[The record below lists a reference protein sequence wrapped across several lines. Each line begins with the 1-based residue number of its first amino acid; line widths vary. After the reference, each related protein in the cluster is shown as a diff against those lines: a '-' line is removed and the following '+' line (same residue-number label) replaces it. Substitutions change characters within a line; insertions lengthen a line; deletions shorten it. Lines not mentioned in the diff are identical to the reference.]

1 MLNGSDLIV
10 AMLSEKFSYSSQPH
24 AAPVK
29 RKQKYRS
36 DEEQEENAHLNLMSD
51 PRVVR
56 GNTHSAKVMT
66 QSLKHEQEYVAKS
79 HTQSLKRERKRQI
92 PGNNRV
98 GTPPPVE
105 GRVHMDIQTENF
117 LEELTDKAIEID
129 QETQTQAF
137 MDRPAS
143 PLFVATKTGKDT
155 STQID
160 HGDLFDFDLEVEPLL
175 EVLVGKT
182 IHVSMLELMQEEEL
196 EAIRREQ
203 EQFESVRNIE
213 LAEVQRLEAEARRKQ
228 QEKDRR
234 VAQEKKRVEDRIV
247 LEEKIAA
254 RAYSNQYLA
263 NLHEGVMNDLFD
275 EGFFYDPVKKEVEEV
290 FMTNL
295 IKDLRASVDSYSS
308 AKTLVE
314 EMLQEAGAMAKAYQA
329 RGEEARRLRRVEEKR
344 EAEEAAERKRLEEE
358 AALAALKAAEEEDS

>member
-1 MLNGSDLIV
+1 
-10 AMLSEKFSYSSQPH
+10 MLSEKFSYSSQPH

-29 RKQKYRS
+29 SRKQKYRNE
-36 DEEQEENAHLNLMSD
+36 DEPEDNGHLNMMND
-51 PRVVR
+51 PRIVR

-66 QSLKHEQEYVAKS
+66 QSLKSEQEYTQKS
-79 HTQSLKRERKRQI
+79 RSQSMKRDRRRNT
-92 PGNNRV
+92 PGNNRA
-98 GTPPPVE
+98 GTPPPVD

-155 STQID
+155 STQVD
-160 HGDLFDFDLEVEPLL
+160 NGDLFDFDLEVEPLL

-203 EQFESVRNIE
+203 EQFEDVRNIE
-213 LAEVQRLEAEARRKQ
+213 LAEVQRLEAEARRKS

-234 VAQEKKRVEDRIV
+234 VAQEKQRLADRLE

-263 NLHEGVMNDLFD
+263 TLHEGVMNDLFD
-275 EGFFYDPVKKEVEEV
+275 EGFFYDPVRKEVEEV
-290 FMTNL
+290 FMVDL
-295 IKDLRASVDSYSS
+295 ISGLRDSVDSYHV
-308 AKTLVE
+308 ATNMVEELLVE
-314 EMLQEAGAMAKAYQA
+314 AGVMVKSFMA
-329 RGEEARRLRRVEEKR
+329 RGEKARAQKR
-344 EAEEAAERKRLEEE
+344 ADDAKALEEAAALKKAEEE
-358 AALAALKAAEEEDS
+358 AAAAAALAAAEEEDA

>member
-1 MLNGSDLIV
+1 
-10 AMLSEKFSYSSQPH
+10 MLSEKFSYSSQPH

-29 RKQKYRS
+29 SRKQKYRNE
-36 DEEQEENAHLNLMSD
+36 DEPQENGHLNMMND
-51 PRVVR
+51 PRIVR

-66 QSLKHEQEYVAKS
+66 QSLKSEQEYTQKS
-79 HTQSLKRERKRQI
+79 RSQSMKRDRRRTT
-92 PGNNRV
+92 PGNNRA

-143 PLFVATKTGKDT
+143 PLFIATKTGKDT

-160 HGDLFDFDLEVEPLL
+160 NGDLFDFDLEVEPIL

-203 EQFESVRNIE
+203 EHFEDVRNIE
-213 LAEVQRLEAEARRKQ
+213 LAEVQRLEAEARRKS

-234 VAQEKKRVEDRIV
+234 VAQETQRKKDRLE

-254 RAYSNQYLA
+254 RAYSNQYLST
-263 NLHEGVMNDLFD
+263 LHEGVMNDLFD
-275 EGFFYDPVKKEVEEV
+275 EGYFCDPVRKEVEEV
-290 FMTNL
+290 FMVDL
-295 IKDLRASVDSYSS
+295 ISGLRASVDSYNV
-308 AKTLVE
+308 ATNLVE
-314 EMLQEAGAMAKAYQA
+314 EVLVEASVMVKSFMA
-329 RGEEARRLRRVEEKR
+329 RGEKARAQQRAAEAKAL
-344 EAEEAAERKRLEEE
+344 EEAAAKKKAEDRK
-358 AALAALKAAEEEDS
+358 SVV

>member
-1 MLNGSDLIV
+1 M
-10 AMLSEKFSYSSQPH
+10 SEKFSYSSQPH

-29 RKQKYRS
+29 SKKQKYRS
-36 DEEQEENAHLNLMSD
+36 DEPEDNGHLNLMND
-51 PRVVR
+51 PRIVR

-66 QSLKHEQEYVAKS
+66 QSLKSEHEYAHKS
-79 HTQSLKRERKRQI
+79 KTQSMKRDRKRFT
-92 PGNNRV
+92 PGNNRT
-98 GTPPPVE
+98 GTPPPVD

-143 PLFVATKTGKDT
+143 PLFVATKTGKDI
-155 STQID
+155 STQIEN
-160 HGDLFDFDLEVEPLL
+160 GDLFDFDLEVEPLL

-203 EQFESVRNIE
+203 EQFEDIRNVE
-213 LAEVQRLEAEARRKQ
+213 LAEVQRLEAEARRKA

-234 VAQEKKRVEDRIV
+234 VAQEKQRVADRIL

-263 NLHEGVMNDLFD
+263 SLHEGVINDLMD
-275 EGFFYDPVKKEVEEV
+275 EGHFYDPVKKEIEEV
-290 FMTNL
+290 FMADL
-295 IKDLRASVDSYSS
+295 INGLRSSVDSYHV
-308 AKTLVE
+308 ATNMVE
-314 EMLQEAGAMAKAYQA
+314 ELIVEAGVLVKAFMAKGEKA
-329 RGEEARRLRRVEEKR
+329 RAQQRADEAKAL
-344 EAEEAAERKRLEEE
+344 EEAAAKKKAEEE
-358 AALAALKAAEEEDS
+358 AAAAALKAAEEEDS

>member
-1 MLNGSDLIV
+1 
-10 AMLSEKFSYSSQPH
+10 MLSEKFSYSSQPH

-29 RKQKYRS
+29 SKKQKYRS
-36 DEEQEENAHLNLMSD
+36 DEPEEQSHLNMMND

-66 QSLKHEQEYVAKS
+66 QTMKQEQEYTAKS
-79 HTQSLKRERKRQI
+79 KSQSLKRDRNRNA
-92 PGNNRV
+92 PGNNRA
-98 GTPPPVE
+98 GTPPPVD
-105 GRVHMDIQTENF
+105 GRKHMDIQTETF
-117 LEELTDKAIEID
+117 LEELTDKAIEVD

-143 PLFVATKTGKDT
+143 PLFIATKTGKDT

-160 HGDLFDFDLEVEPLL
+160 NGDLFDFDLEVEPLL

-203 EQFESVRNIE
+203 EQFEAVRNIE
-213 LAEVQRLEAEARRKQ
+213 LAEVQRLEADARRKA

-234 VAQEKKRVEDRIV
+234 VAQEKKRVQDRIV

-254 RAYSNQYLA
+254 RAYSSQYLA

-275 EGFFYDPVKKEVEEV
+275 EGFFYDPVKKEIEEI
-290 FMTNL
+290 FMVNL
-295 IKDLRASVDSYSS
+295 FRGLAASVNSYHLS
-308 AKTLVE
+308 KNLVE
-314 EMLQEAGAMAKAYQA
+314 EILTDATSMAKALQA
-329 RGEEARRLRRVEEKR
+329 RGEKARQIKRADEAR
-344 EAEEAAERKRLEEE
+344 EAAEAAARKKAEEE
-358 AALAALKAAEEEDS
+358 AAALAALKAAEEES

>member
-1 MLNGSDLIV
+1 
-10 AMLSEKFSYSSQPH
+10 MLSEKFSYSSQPH

-29 RKQKYRS
+29 SRKQKYRNE
-36 DEEQEENAHLNLMSD
+36 DEPEDNGHLNMMND
-51 PRVVR
+51 PRIVR

-66 QSLKHEQEYVAKS
+66 QSLKSDQEYTQKS
-79 HTQSLKRERKRQI
+79 NAQSMKRDRKRYT
-92 PGNNRV
+92 PSNNRA
-98 GTPPPVE
+98 GTPPPVD

-160 HGDLFDFDLEVEPLL
+160 NGDLFDFDLEVEPLL

-203 EQFESVRNIE
+203 EQFEDIRNVE
-213 LAEVQRLEAEARRKQ
+213 LAEVQRLEAEARRKA

-234 VAQEKKRVEDRIV
+234 VAQERQRVADRTV

-263 NLHEGVMNDLFD
+263 TLHEGVMNDLFD
-275 EGFFYDPVKKEVEEV
+275 EGFFYDPVKKEIEEV
-290 FMTNL
+290 FMVNL
-295 IKDLRASVDSYSS
+295 INDLRSSVDSYQVS
-308 AKTLVE
+308 KNLVE
-314 EMLQEAGAMAKAYQA
+314 ELLVEAGSKAKSLMA
-329 RGEEARRLRRVEEKR
+329 RGEKARAHQRS
-344 EAEEAAERKRLEEE
+344 EEAKALEAAAAAKKAADEA
-358 AALAALKAAEEEDS
+358 AALAAAKATEEEE

>member
-1 MLNGSDLIV
+1 
-10 AMLSEKFSYSSQPH
+10 MLSEKFSYSSQPH

-29 RKQKYRS
+29 SRKKYRS
-36 DEEQEENAHLNLMSD
+36 EDDAEEGGHLNMMCD

-66 QSLKHEQEYVAKS
+66 QSMKQEQEYLSKS
-79 HTQSLKRERKRQI
+79 QKHNVKRERRRFV
-92 PGNNRV
+92 PSNNRA
-98 GTPPPVE
+98 GTPPPVD
-105 GRVHMDIQTENF
+105 GRSHMDIQTENF
-117 LEELTDKAIEID
+117 LEELTDKAIEVD

-143 PLFVATKTGKDT
+143 PLFIATKTGKDT

-160 HGDLFDFDLEVEPLL
+160 PGDLFDFDLEVEPLL

-203 EQFESVRNIE
+203 EQFENVRNIE
-213 LAEVQRLEAEARRKQ
+213 LAEVQRLEAEARRKA

-234 VAQEKKRVEDRIV
+234 IAQEKKRLEDRNL

-275 EGFFYDPVKKEVEEV
+275 EGFFFDPVKKEVEEI
-290 FMTNL
+290 FMVNL
-295 IKDLRASVDSYSS
+295 INDLKSSVDSYNA
-308 AKTLVE
+308 AKNMVEELLVE
-314 EMLQEAGAMAKAYQA
+314 AGVKAKALQSQ
-329 RGEEARRLRRVEEKR
+329 GEKYRREKR
-344 EAEEAAERKRLEEE
+344 AQDEKEAEEAAAKKKAEEE
-358 AALAALKAAEEEDS
+358 AALAAQKAAEEEEES

>member
-1 MLNGSDLIV
+1 MMN
-10 AMLSEKFSYSSQPH
+10 
-24 AAPVK
+24 
-29 RKQKYRS
+29 
-36 DEEQEENAHLNLMSD
+36 D
-51 PRVVR
+51 PRIVR

-66 QSLKHEQEYVAKS
+66 QSLKSEQEYTQKS
-79 HTQSLKRERKRQI
+79 HSQSMKRDRRRNT
-92 PGNNRV
+92 PGNNRA
-98 GTPPPVE
+98 GTPPPVD

-143 PLFVATKTGKDT
+143 PLFIATKTGKDT

-160 HGDLFDFDLEVEPLL
+160 NGDLFDFDLEVEPLL

-203 EQFESVRNIE
+203 EQFEDVRNIE
-213 LAEVQRLEAEARRKQ
+213 LAEVQRLEAEARRKS

-234 VAQEKKRVEDRIV
+234 VAQETQRKKDRLE

-254 RAYSNQYLA
+254 RAYSNQYLST
-263 NLHEGVMNDLFD
+263 LHEGVMNDLFD
-275 EGFFYDPVKKEVEEV
+275 EGYFYDPVRKEVEEV
-290 FMTNL
+290 FMVDL
-295 IKDLRASVDSYSS
+295 ISGLRASVDSYNV
-308 AKTLVE
+308 ATNLVE
-314 EMLQEAGAMAKAYQA
+314 EVLVEAGVMVKSFMA
-329 RGEEARRLRRVEEKR
+329 RGEKARAQQR
-344 EAEEAAERKRLEEE
+344 AADAKAEEE
-358 AALAALKAAEEEDS
+358 AAAKKKAEEEAAAAAALAAAEEEE

>member
-1 MLNGSDLIV
+1 
-10 AMLSEKFSYSSQPH
+10 MLSEKFSYSSQPH

-29 RKQKYRS
+29 SRKQKYRNE
-36 DEEQEENAHLNLMSD
+36 DEPEDNGHLNMMND
-51 PRVVR
+51 PRIVR

-66 QSLKHEQEYVAKS
+66 QSLKQDQEYTTKS
-79 HTQSLKRERKRQI
+79 HSQSMKRDRKRYT
-92 PGNNRV
+92 PSNNRA
-98 GTPPPVE
+98 GTPPPVD
-105 GRVHMDIQTENF
+105 GRAHMDIQTENF

-160 HGDLFDFDLEVEPLL
+160 NGDLFDFDLEVEPLL

-203 EQFESVRNIE
+203 EQFEDVRNIE
-213 LAEVQRLEAEARRKQ
+213 LAEVQRLEAEARRKA

-234 VAQEKKRVEDRIV
+234 VVQEKQRVADRLL

-263 NLHEGVMNDLFD
+263 TLHEGVMNDLFD
-275 EGFFYDPVKKEVEEV
+275 EGFFYDPVKKEIEDV
-290 FMTNL
+290 FMVDL
-295 IKDLRASVDSYSS
+295 ITDLRASVDSYHL
-308 AKTLVE
+308 AQNLVE
-314 EMLQEAGAMAKAYQA
+314 ELLVEAGSMAKALQA
-329 RGEEARRLRRVEEKR
+329 RGQKARTAQRAEDAKAL
-344 EAEEAAERKRLEEE
+344 EEAAAVKRAEEE
-358 AALAALKAAEEEDS
+358 AAAAAALKAAEEEE

>member
-1 MLNGSDLIV
+1 
-10 AMLSEKFSYSSQPH
+10 MLSEKFSYSSQPH

-29 RKQKYRS
+29 SRKQKYRNE
-36 DEEQEENAHLNLMSD
+36 DEPEDNGHLNMMND

-66 QSLKHEQEYVAKS
+66 QSMKHDQEYVSKS
-79 HTQSLKRERKRQI
+79 HSQSMKRDRKRHTSA
-92 PGNNRV
+92 NNRA
-98 GTPPPVE
+98 GTPPAVD

-143 PLFVATKTGKDT
+143 PLFIATKTGKDT

-160 HGDLFDFDLEVEPLL
+160 TGDLFDFDLEVEPLL

-203 EQFESVRNIE
+203 EQFEGVRNIE
-213 LAEVQRLEAEARRKQ
+213 LAEVQRLEAEARRKA

-234 VAQEKKRVEDRIV
+234 VAQEKQRVADRIL

-263 NLHEGVMNDLFD
+263 TLHEGVMNDLFD
-275 EGFFYDPVKKEVEEV
+275 EGFFYDPVKKEIEEV
-290 FMTNL
+290 FMVNL
-295 IKDLRASVDSYSS
+295 IGELRASVDSCNV
-308 AKTLVE
+308 AKNMVE
-314 EMLQEAGAMAKAYQA
+314 EMLVEAGAMAKAFQA
-329 RGEEARRLRRVEEKR
+329 RGDTARQVQRDDDAKAEEEAIALKKV
-344 EAEEAAERKRLEEE
+344 EEE
-358 AALAALKAAEEEDS
+358 AAAAAALKAAEDEDS

>member
-1 MLNGSDLIV
+1 MTCSLYCVI
-10 AMLSEKFSYSSQPH
+10 MLSEKFSYSSQPH

-29 RKQKYRS
+29 SRKQKYRND
-36 DEEQEENAHLNLMSD
+36 DEPEDNGHLNMMND
-51 PRVVR
+51 PRIVR

-66 QSLKHEQEYVAKS
+66 QSLKSEQEYTKKS
-79 HTQSLKRERKRQI
+79 HSQSMKRDRKRFT
-92 PGNNRV
+92 PSNNRAS
-98 GTPPPVE
+98 TPPPVD

-160 HGDLFDFDLEVEPLL
+160 NGDLFDFDLEVEPLL

-203 EQFESVRNIE
+203 EQFEDIRNVE
-213 LAEVQRLEAEARRKQ
+213 LAEVQRLEADARRKA

-234 VAQEKKRVEDRIV
+234 VAQEKQRVADRSA

-263 NLHEGVMNDLFD
+263 TLHEGVMNDLFD
-275 EGFFYDPVKKEVEEV
+275 EGFFYDPVKKEIEEV
-290 FMTNL
+290 FMANL
-295 IKDLRASVDSYSS
+295 ISDLRSSVDSYHL
-308 AKTLVE
+308 AKGLVE
-314 EMLQEAGAMAKAYQA
+314 GLLVEAGTMAKGMMAKGEKA
-329 RGEEARRLRRVEEKR
+329 RALQR
-344 EAEEAAERKRLEEE
+344 AEEAKALEEAAAAKKEEEE
-358 AALAALKAAEEEDS
+358 AALAAAKASEEDE

>member
-1 MLNGSDLIV
+1 
-10 AMLSEKFSYSSQPH
+10 MLSEKFSYSSQPH

-29 RKQKYRS
+29 SRKQKYRNE
-36 DEEQEENAHLNLMSD
+36 DEPEDNGHLNMMND
-51 PRVVR
+51 PRIVR

-66 QSLKHEQEYVAKS
+66 QSLKSEQEYTHKS
-79 HTQSLKRERKRQI
+79 RSQSMKRDRRRNT
-92 PGNNRV
+92 PGNNRA
-98 GTPPPVE
+98 GTPPPVD

-143 PLFVATKTGKDT
+143 PLFIATKTGKDT

-160 HGDLFDFDLEVEPLL
+160 NGDLFDFDLEVEPLL

-203 EQFESVRNIE
+203 EQFEDVRNIE
-213 LAEVQRLEAEARRKQ
+213 LAEVQRLEAEARRKS

-234 VAQEKKRVEDRIV
+234 VAQEKQRLADRLE

-263 NLHEGVMNDLFD
+263 TLHEGVMNDLFD
-275 EGFFYDPVKKEVEEV
+275 EGFFYDPVRKEVEEV
-290 FMTNL
+290 FMVDL
-295 IKDLRASVDSYSS
+295 ISGLRDSVDSYHV
-308 AKTLVE
+308 ATNMVEELLVE
-314 EMLQEAGAMAKAYQA
+314 AGTMVKSFMA
-329 RGEEARRLRRVEEKR
+329 RGEKARAQKR
-344 EAEEAAERKRLEEE
+344 ADDAKAEEE
-358 AALAALKAAEEEDS
+358 AAALKKAEEEAAAAAALAAAEEEDA

>member
-1 MLNGSDLIV
+1 
-10 AMLSEKFSYSSQPH
+10 MLSEKFSYSSQPH

-29 RKQKYRS
+29 SRKQKYRNE
-36 DEEQEENAHLNLMSD
+36 DEPEDNGHLNMMND
-51 PRVVR
+51 PRIVR

-66 QSLKHEQEYVAKS
+66 QSLKSEQEYTQKS
-79 HTQSLKRERKRQI
+79 NSQSKKRDRKRYV
-92 PGNNRV
+92 PSNNRA
-98 GTPPPVE
+98 GTPPPVD

-143 PLFVATKTGKDT
+143 PLFIATKTGKDT

-160 HGDLFDFDLEVEPLL
+160 NGDLFDFDLEVEPLL

-203 EQFESVRNIE
+203 EQFEDVRNVE
-213 LAEVQRLEAEARRKQ
+213 LAEVQRLEAEARRKA

-234 VAQEKKRVEDRIV
+234 VAQEKQRLADRTV

-275 EGFFYDPVKKEVEEV
+275 EGFFYDPVKKEIEDI
-290 FMTNL
+290 FMEQLLT
-295 IKDLRASVDSYSS
+295 DLRSSVDSYHV
-308 AKTLVE
+308 AKNLIEELVV
-314 EMLQEAGAMAKAYQA
+314 EAGTMAKNFMA
-329 RGEEARRLRRVEEKR
+329 RGEKARAQQRADDAK
-344 EAEEAAERKRLEEE
+344 AEEE
-358 AALAALKAAEEEDS
+358 AAAARKKAEEEAAAAAALKAAEEEE

>member
-1 MLNGSDLIV
+1 
-10 AMLSEKFSYSSQPH
+10 MLSEKFSYSSQPH

-29 RKQKYRS
+29 SKKQKYRNDES
-36 DEEQEENAHLNLMSD
+36 DDQSSSHLNMMND

-66 QSLKHEQEYVAKS
+66 QSMKQEQEYIIKS
-79 HTQSLKRERKRQI
+79 KTQSMKRDRNRNTG
-92 PGNNRV
+92 PGNNRAT
-98 GTPPPVE
+98 TPPPVD
-105 GRVHMDIQTENF
+105 GRKHMDIQTETF

-137 MDRPAS
+137 MDRPVS
-143 PLFVATKTGKDT
+143 PLFIATKTGKDT

-160 HGDLFDFDLEVEPLL
+160 HGDLFNFDLEVEPLL

-203 EQFESVRNIE
+203 EQFEAVRNIE
-213 LAEVQRLEAEARRKQ
+213 LAEVQRLEAEARRKA
-228 QEKDRR
+228 QEKNRR
-234 VAQEKKRVEDRIV
+234 IAQEKKRVEDRIL

-254 RAYSNQYLA
+254 RAYSSQYLA

-275 EGFFYDPVKKEVEEV
+275 EGFFYDPVKKEIEDI
-290 FMTNL
+290 FMVDLFKGLRSSVNSYHVAKNL
-295 IKDLRASVDSYSS
+295 IEEILVDAGSM
-308 AKTLVE
+308 AKTF
-314 EMLQEAGAMAKAYQA
+314 QA
-329 RGEEARRLRRVEEKR
+329 RGEKARQIKRADEARQIA
-344 EAEEAAERKRLEEE
+344 EALARKKAEEE
-358 AALAALKAAEEEDS
+358 ALALAALKAQEEES